1 VDCNAQL
8 TIMASVGVFDFR
20 ASLTTQPSSAG
31 MHYKCYIYTRQHTHT
46 VTHTHT
52 HTRQIHRT
60 CLSQYL
66 AHNLVKINSHF
77 CNPASRQ
84 ADRENGR
91 NSIASFDI
99 YTCSMNTSDC
109 SSTNSYWMQGKADV
123 SPPGCATSH
132 KIGCHGNVPRGIETL
147 ISD

>member
-1 VDCNAQL
+1 MLHIHAP
-8 TIMASVGVFDFR
+8 T
-20 ASLTTQPSSAG
+20 
-31 MHYKCYIYTRQHTHT
+31 HTHSD
-46 VTHTHT
+46 THTHT

-84 ADRENGR
+84 TDRENGR
-91 NSIASFDI
+91 NNIASFDI

-147 ISD
+147 ISDWSPKPQFYKPRKFGTDRSGRFWDNQSERNRWR